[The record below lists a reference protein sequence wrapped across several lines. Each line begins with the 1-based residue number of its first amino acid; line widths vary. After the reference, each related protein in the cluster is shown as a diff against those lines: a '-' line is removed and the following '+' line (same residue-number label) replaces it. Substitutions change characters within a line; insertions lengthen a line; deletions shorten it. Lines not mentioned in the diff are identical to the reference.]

1 MLGVNRGE
9 NEGGSQIRRVVTPNR
24 CEDIYLV
31 SETQQHG
38 ENKLKGALN
47 YNKHVNDTR
56 VTSMPPLRAP
66 TRENIMGS
74 TQLMQISVLLMG
86 LITHEGERV

>member
-38 ENKLKGALN
+38 ENKLKGALKLQQTCKR
-47 YNKHVNDTR
+47 Y
-56 VTSMPPLRAP
+56 TSDLNA
-66 TRENIMGS
+66 TTAS
-74 TQLMQISVLLMG
+74 T
-86 LITHEGERV
+86 H